1 MIASQ
6 TVLVVG
12 SLLGLVILG
21 VLWAARFNGVDVEN
35 DDYDDYDYDL
45 ADDEVQDEDGYIHRP
60 GQMPRKGDM

>member
-1 MIASQ
+1 MIVSQ
-6 TVLVVG
+6 TILVVG

-21 VLWAARFNGVDVEN
+21 VLWSARFNGVEFE
-35 DDYDDYDYDL
+35 DDDYDL